1 MLTKSNVFDSYKGIS
16 AMNSEK
22 SWPPFPPY
30 PPCPPPCQRG
40 PAGPPGPQGLRGL
53 PGSLN
58 NTAISFAYAQLAN
71 LIKQLIEYYPT
82 NTLNVY
88 IIGFTPSLVSGLPYD
103 LYSSTEG
110 TFGSLFI
117 LDDGGNHQA
126 VPLSAICAMQ
136 FDTTSGSVA
145 YNPAI
150 TYIPKP
156 DFPPGYDTN
165 EITAIHDYVGDMTT
179 DVQFYMASHVASNGS
194 VYLNPYGLIV
204 QANTDGTNPLFIPVM
219 HIIAFEPYTTTTTG
233 GKSDSTQ
240 VKITT

>member
-1 MLTKSNVFDSYKGIS
+1 MIAKTNVFDSYKGIS
-16 AMNSEK
+16 AMSSEQL
-22 SWPPFPPY
+22 WPPY
-30 PPCPPPCQRG
+30 PPYPPPCPPKCLPGPRG

-58 NTAISFAYAQLAN
+58 NTAISFAYAQLSN

-82 NTLNVY
+82 NTLSVY
-88 IIGFTPSLVSGLPYD
+88 IIGFSPSLVSGLPYE

-126 VPLSAICAMQ
+126 VPLSAICAIYI
-136 FDTTSGSVA
+136 DGVA

-165 EITAIHDYVGDMTT
+165 EITAIHDYVGGMTT
-179 DVQFYMASHVASNGS
+179 DVQFYMDSHVNSSGAI
-194 VYLNPYGLIV
+194 YLNPYGLIV

-233 GKSDSTQ
+233 SKSDSTQ